1 VEDASEPRTDGS
13 ASPAFSRQG
22 GRGRDAN
29 AAWTVG
35 PSREATAAG
44 AGPCHRS
51 RVRSR
56 VRVVGRRV
64 VVVSVVVLQLAL
76 VARGYWS
83 DHKEFAF
90 QMFPESSTWRAEVV
104 RITTDGRRVPVERPW
119 SGYRWDELVS
129 NRGLRYPS
137 VRHHADA
144 GLANQLAFLE
154 AALDW
159 VADNTPR
166 DRETRYLEA
175 TVTSWHNA
183 DAPRVELLRSRIREG
198 AG

>member
-1 VEDASEPRTDGS
+1 VS
-13 ASPAFSRQG
+13 
-22 GRGRDAN
+22 N
-29 AAWTVG
+29 
-35 PSREATAAG
+35 
-44 AGPCHRS
+44 
-51 RVRSR
+51 
-56 VRVVGRRV
+56 VRVVTRRV
-64 VVVSVVVLQLAL
+64 VVLAVVVLQVGL

-90 QMFPESSTWRAEVV
+90 QMFPESSTWRADVV
-104 RITTDGRRVPVERPW
+104 RVTADGRRVPVELPW
-119 SGYRWDELVS
+119 AGYRWDELVQA
-129 NRGLRYPS
+129 RGLRYPA

-144 GLANQLAFLE
+144 GLDNQLAFLD

-183 DAPRVELLRSRIREG
+183 DRPRAEVLRSRAREG